1 MLGADAASVIR
12 AARQLKNVKRVG
24 AWGISQ
30 AGWIIPYALSE
41 KPPAEF
47 AILVSPAGVHPH
59 EQVGFFLHN
68 QLKSWG
74 LSDANVAKADTMH
87 EETSLY
93 YAGRLD
99 QAKAQATVNSYKDEV
114 WFKKVVTH
122 PYWDE
127 MTPEGLLLTPDK
139 LAEALAKRP
148 QDFEIY
154 RSPSS
159 FEEYE
164 PVYAALT
171 VPTLVIYGSV
181 DELVPIK
188 RSRAVMEPALR
199 KAGVPYEIKVFDGAT
214 HDIQTQ
220 DEHVRQ
226 DYLDFM
232 VDWAKTRFSKSG

>member
-1 MLGADAASVIR
+1 MSKIGA
-12 AARQLKNVKRVG
+12 
-24 AWGISQ
+24 
-30 AGWIIPYALSE
+30 
-41 KPPAEF
+41 KPRF
-47 AILVSPAGVHPH
+47 A
-59 EQVGFFLHN
+59 
-68 QLKSWG
+68 
-74 LSDANVAKADTMH
+74 
-87 EETSLY
+87 
-93 YAGRLD
+93 
-99 QAKAQATVNSYKDEV
+99 VNSYKGEV

-127 MTPEGLLLTPDK
+127 MTPEGLLLTPAK

-171 VPTLVIYGSV
+171 APTLVIYGSV

-188 RSRAVMEPALR
+188 RSRAVIEPALR
-199 KAGVPYEIKVFDGAT
+199 KSGVPYEIKVFDGAI
-214 HDIQTQ
+214 HDIQTPDGQ
-220 DEHVRQ
+220 VRR

-232 VDWAKTRFSKSG
+232 AHWAKTQFTKSG